1 MPQKKPKSRIVT
13 IKILRIDDP
22 INGWKR
28 ASQGQITGLSFSEWL
43 ATTFEANEMLPKAKK
58 LTDESILQALAEE
71 FPRRPSVLK
80 LLNPNH
86 PRTINHYRNEFNRG
100 KLTGVVPE
108 KPSRRWTMRGEVAI
122 GRSGLPL
129 KKVK

>member
-1 MPQKKPKSRIVT
+1 MPKKKQKSRIVT

-22 INGWKR
+22 VNAWKR
-28 ASQGQITGLSFSEWL
+28 ASCGLLTGLSFTEWL
-43 ATTFEANEMLPKAKK
+43 ATTFDANEMLPQTRK
-58 LTDESILQALAEE
+58 LTDESILQALAKE

-86 PRTINHYRNEFNRG
+86 PRTINHYRNLHNKG
-100 KLTGVVPE
+100 KLTGTAPD
-108 KPSRRWTMRGEVAI
+108 KPSRRWTMRGEVAN

-129 KKVK
+129 KKAK